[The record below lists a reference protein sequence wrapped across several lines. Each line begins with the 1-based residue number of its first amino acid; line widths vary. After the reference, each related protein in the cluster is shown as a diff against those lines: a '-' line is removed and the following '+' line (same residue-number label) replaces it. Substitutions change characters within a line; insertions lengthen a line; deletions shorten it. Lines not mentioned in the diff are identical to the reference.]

1 MEEKIVEILRSKFN
15 LYHSECILDMI
26 FNDEMDIYSFRSE
39 VSKIIEAEKND
50 IDECQLLHHKG
61 WSLCK
66 G

>member
-1 MEEKIVEILRSKFN
+1 MEEKIVEILRSRFN

-50 IDECQLLHHKG
+50 IDEYQ
-61 WSLCK
+61 
-66 G
+66 